1 VLLYNMY
8 RKVID
13 CMWLEYI
20 VLFSIA
26 MTFFSITVVLTV
38 ETLDTTNNISR
49 KRNKKL

>member
-1 VLLYNMY
+1 MY

-26 MTFFSITVVLTV
+26 MMFFSITVVLMV
-38 ETLDTTNNISR
+38 ETVDTTNNISR
-49 KRNKKL
+49 KRNKKF